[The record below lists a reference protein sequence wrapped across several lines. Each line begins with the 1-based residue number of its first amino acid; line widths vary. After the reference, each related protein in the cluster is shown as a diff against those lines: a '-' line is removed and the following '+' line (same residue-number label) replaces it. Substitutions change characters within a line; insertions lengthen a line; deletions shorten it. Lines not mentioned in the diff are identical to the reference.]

1 MTVSF
6 KQTVQGSWDGDRTQS
21 GIAPLR
27 AVLGLFSLSYRGGVA
42 ARNRL
47 YDLGLLRQAKLPC
60 PVISVGNLT
69 VGGTGKTP
77 TVVLLAN
84 LLREKGRRPA
94 VLSRGYGGRA
104 GAPVSIV
111 SDENRVLMEW
121 GEAGDEPVLIARA
134 VPGVPVLTG
143 AERRLTGRA
152 AVERFNADILILD
165 DAFQHRQLFRDLDI
179 VLVNAALPFGNG
191 RLLPRGPLREPKAS
205 LRRAHLI
212 IRTGAEGDPVEPLEE
227 AAAGLPFFR
236 GIHRPQGIVEGRTG
250 RLLPAASLQ
259 GEKVCAFAGIG
270 QPEIFRRSLIA
281 LGAKVVSFRTF
292 PDHYPYIRSDI
303 DALRRLA
310 AETGADRII
319 TTEKDGVRLDY
330 FPDFLAKVSFLRIG
344 MEITPPESFAELI
357 FSRLAY

>member
-1 MTVSF
+1 MTASF
-6 KQTVQGSWDGDRTQS
+6 RETVQKGWDDDRTKS
-21 GIAPLR
+21 GINPLR
-27 AVLGLFSLSYRGGVA
+27 AVLGLFSLPYRGGVA

-47 YDLGLLRQAKLPC
+47 YDLGILRQAKLPC

-77 TVVLLAN
+77 TVILLAN
-84 LLREKGRRPA
+84 RLREKGRRPA
-94 VLSRGYGGRA
+94 VLSRGYGGRV

-134 VPGVPVLTG
+134 LPGVPVLTG
-143 AERRLTGRA
+143 AKRYLTGRA
-152 AVERFNADILILD
+152 AVDRLGADILILD

-191 RLLPRGPLREPKAS
+191 RLLPGGPLREQIAA

-212 IRTGAEGDPVEPLEE
+212 IRTGAEGDPVELLEE
-227 AAAGLPFFR
+227 SASGLPVFR
-236 GIHRPQGIVEGRTG
+236 GTHRPQGVVEGRTG

-270 QPEIFRRSLIA
+270 RPEIFRRSLAA
-281 LGAKVVSFRTF
+281 LGAKVVSFRAF
-292 PDHYPYIRSDI
+292 PDHDPYTRPGI

-319 TTEKDGVRLDY
+319 TTEKDGVRLGD
-330 FPDFLAKVSFLRIG
+330 FPDFLNDVSLLRIG
-344 MEITPPESFAELI
+344 MEITPLESFEELI